1 MRLASL
7 VTPALVLALG
17 PGFGRAGPSQEDPP
31 SRVGRLS
38 FLTGSVSFR
47 PGTVDDWTA
56 ATINYP
62 LHTGDHLWTDADAR
76 AEVTVGS
83 SAIRLASGTAFGVL
97 ALDDHTTQ
105 LRVSQGSLSVRLRN
119 LSEDDSFEID
129 TPAGAVSLLRPG
141 TYRVDVDSTGDTTDV
156 TVRHGEAEVT
166 VAGSAF
172 AVRAEQE
179 AIVAGRDAPSYDIHD
194 ARRPDDWDDWCAT
207 RDRRRDESRSAR
219 YVSRELIGYEDLD
232 DAGEWRSAPEYGS
245 VWVPRT
251 VVVGWAPYR
260 YGHWGWVEPWGWTWI
275 DDAPWGFAP
284 FHYGRWVYW
293 DGGWAWVPGRV
304 VARPVYAPAL
314 VAFVGGRNW
323 SVAIGIGGGGGVAW
337 FPLAP
342 DEPYV
347 PAYRVSQTYVRN
359 VNVTN
364 VNITNINVTNV
375 NVTNITYRNRAEPG
389 AVTVVSQETFAHA
402 RPVGAG
408 VIAVPRE
415 RLAEGRV
422 VGAAAVAPG
431 RQSVLA
437 QPEGVVVRRPP
448 EVLVTRAVVVRQ
460 APPPAPVPFGVR
472 QAALRAHPGRP
483 VDETTL
489 GTLRA
494 SMPVAHAPPLVRPAL
509 PPATAQRPTPI
520 LRPARDG
527 LPAPRPLPPSAPV
540 PTPDRAPPAARAAE
554 RPAPSERP
562 GRAVAPPVPSERPG
576 RAAPQPPP
584 SERPGRAVAP
594 PVPSERPRRAAPQP
608 PPSERPGRAVAQPA
622 PSEPA
627 GRPGAAESP
636 RPERRAPAERPS
648 GRERAAPAPAREPA
662 ATPERPAAG
671 SRPTRV
677 QPQAAPPSPPERP
690 RAGAPPERVEP
701 QRAPPPEER
710 APTRRPARERP
721 AERDTTKEKKPT
733 NQR

>member
-7 VTPALVLALG
+7 VMPALVLALG

-83 SAIRLASGTAFGVL
+83 TAIRLASGTAFGVL
-97 ALDDHTTQ
+97 ELDDRTTQ
-105 LRVSQGSLSVRLRN
+105 LRVSQGSLNVRLRN
-119 LSEDDSFEID
+119 LREDESFEID
-129 TPAGAVSLLRPG
+129 TPTGAVSLLRPG
-141 TYRVDVDSTGDTTDV
+141 TYRVDVDSTGDTTGV

-172 AVRAEQE
+172 AVRTEQE

-194 ARRPDDWDDWCAT
+194 ARHPDDWEDWCAA
-207 RDRRRDESRSAR
+207 RDRRRDEARSAR
-219 YVSRELIGYEDLD
+219 YVSHELIGYEDLD
-232 DAGEWRSAPEYGS
+232 DAGEWRNTPDYGS

-251 VVVGWAPYR
+251 VIAGWAPYR

-323 SVAIGIGGGGGVAW
+323 SIAIGIGGGSGVAW

-342 DEPYV
+342 EEPYV
-347 PAYRVSQTYVRN
+347 PAYHVSETYVRN

-364 VNITNINVTNV
+364 VNITTINVTNV
-375 NVTNITYRNRAEPG
+375 NVTNINYRNREEPG
-389 AVTVVSQETFAHA
+389 AMTVVSQETFVHA
-402 RPVGAG
+402 RPVGTG

-415 RLAEGRV
+415 RLAEGQV
-422 VGAAAVAPG
+422 VRGAVVAPSQ
-431 RQSVLA
+431 QSVLA
-437 QPEGVVVRRPP
+437 QPEGVIVRHPP

-460 APPPAPVPFGVR
+460 EPPLPPVPFAAR

-489 GTLRA
+489 ETLRA
-494 SMPVAHAPPLVRPAL
+494 SMPVARPLFRPAL
-509 PPATAQRPTPI
+509 PPATARGPAPV
-520 LRPARDG
+520 LRPAREG
-527 LPAPRPLPPSAPV
+527 LPAPRPLPPSAQV
-540 PTPDRAPPAARAAE
+540 PTPDRARPAARAGE

-562 GRAVAPPVPSERPG
+562 GRA
-576 RAAPQPPP
+576 AAQPEP
-584 SERPGRAVAP
+584 SERPGRAVT
-594 PVPSERPRRAAPQP
+594 QP
-608 PPSERPGRAVAQPA
+608 APSERPGRAPAQPEPSQRPGRA
-622 PSEPA
+622 VTQPTPSERA
-627 GRPGAAESP
+627 GQAAEGGAS
-636 RPERRAPAERPS
+636 AERPG
-648 GRERAAPAPAREPA
+648 GRARAAPVPPAREPTA
-662 ATPERPAAG
+662 APERPGAGAAPARG
-671 SRPTRV
+671 E
-677 QPQAAPPSPPERP
+677 PQAAPPSPPERP
-690 RAGAPPERVEP
+690 RAVAPAERAEP

-710 APTRRPARERP
+710 APARRPTRDRP
-721 AERDTTKEKKPT
+721 AERDTTKEKKPPKD
-733 NQR
+733 R

>member
-1 MRLASL
+1 MRFAPL
-7 VTPALVLALG
+7 VIPALVLVLA
-17 PGFGRAGPSQEDPP
+17 PCFRPAGPSQDDPP

-38 FLTGSVSFR
+38 YVAGSVSFR

-62 LHTGDHLWTDADAR
+62 LHAGDHLWTDAEAR
-76 AEVTVGS
+76 AEMTVGS

-97 ALDDHTTQ
+97 ALDDRATQ
-105 LRVSQGSLSVRLRN
+105 LRVSQGSLNVRLRN
-119 LSEDDSFEID
+119 LGEDESFEID

-141 TYRVDVDSTGDTTDV
+141 TYRVDVDSTGDTTSV

-172 AVRAEQE
+172 AVHAEQE
-179 AIVAGRDAPSYDIHD
+179 AVIAGTEAPSYDSHD
-194 ARRPDDWDDWCAT
+194 ARRPDDWEDWCAT
-207 RDRRRDESRSAR
+207 RDRRRDEARSAR
-219 YVSRELIGYEDLD
+219 YVSHELSGYEDLD
-232 DAGEWRSAPEYGS
+232 DAGEWRAAPNYGS

-275 DDAPWGFAP
+275 DDASWGFAP

-314 VAFVGGRNW
+314 VAFVGGHNW

-342 DEPYV
+342 DEAYV

-364 VNITNINVTNV
+364 VNITNVNVTNV

-389 AVTVVSQETFAHA
+389 AMTVVSQETFAHA
-402 RPVGAG
+402 RPVGSG

-431 RQSVLA
+431 RQRVLA

-460 APPPAPVPFGVR
+460 EPPPAPVPFGMR

-483 VDETTL
+483 VDEATL

-494 SMPVAHAPPLVRPAL
+494 SMPSGRAQPLVRPAL
-509 PPATAQRPTPI
+509 PSPTAQGPTPV
-520 LRPARDG
+520 LRPAREG
-527 LPAPRPLPPSAPV
+527 LPAPRPLPPNAQV

-554 RPAPSERP
+554 RPAPSERS
-562 GRAVAPPVPSERPG
+562 GRVTERPAPSERPG
-576 RAAPQPPP
+576 RATPRPPP
-584 SERPGRAVAP
+584 SERPGRVT
-594 PVPSERPRRAAPQP
+594 PQP
-608 PPSERPGRAVAQPA
+608 T

-627 GRPGAAESP
+627 GRSGAAESQ
-636 RPERRAPAERPS
+636 RPARRAPDERPS
-648 GRERAAPAPAREPA
+648 GRERTAPAPAREPA
-662 ATPERPAAG
+662 VAPERPAAG
-671 SRPTRV
+671 APPARA

-690 RAGAPPERVEP
+690 RAGPPPERVEP
-701 QRAPPPEER
+701 RRAPSPEER
-710 APTRRPARERP
+710 APARHPARERP
-721 AERDTTKEKKPT
+721 AERDTTKERKPT
-733 NQR
+733 NRR

>member
-1 MRLASL
+1 MRFARL
-7 VTPALVLALG
+7 VMPAVVLVLA
-17 PGFGRAGPSQEDPP
+17 PTFGHAGPSQDDPP

-105 LRVSQGSLSVRLRN
+105 LRVSQGSLNVRLRS
-119 LSEDDSFEID
+119 LSENDSFEID

-141 TYRVDVDSTGDTTDV
+141 TYRVDVDSTGDTTSV

-172 AVRAEQE
+172 PVHAEQ
-179 AIVAGRDAPSYDIHD
+179 AAVVAGRDAPTYDIHD
-194 ARRPDDWDDWCAT
+194 APRPDDWEDWCAT
-207 RDRRRDESRSAR
+207 RDRRRDEARSAR
-219 YVSRELIGYEDLD
+219 YVSHELIGYEDLD
-232 DAGEWRSAPEYGS
+232 DAGEWRDAPAFGS

-251 VVVGWAPYR
+251 AIVGWAPYR

-275 DDAPWGFAP
+275 DDASWGFAP

-293 DGGWAWVPGRV
+293 DGGWAWVPGRI

-314 VAFVGGRNW
+314 VAFVGGHNW

-364 VNITNINVTNV
+364 VNITNVNVTNV

-389 AVTVVSQETFAHA
+389 AMTVVSQETFAHA
-402 RPVGAG
+402 RPVGSG
-408 VIAVPRE
+408 MIAVPRE

-437 QPEGVVVRRPP
+437 QPEGVVVRHPP
-448 EVLVTRAVVVRQ
+448 EVLVTRAVVARQ
-460 APPPAPVPFGVR
+460 APPAPLVPFAAR

-494 SMPVAHAPPLVRPAL
+494 SMPVGHAQPLVRPAL
-509 PPATAQRPTPI
+509 PPATAQGPTPV

-527 LPAPRPLPPSAPV
+527 LPTPHPLPPSAQV
-540 PTPDRAPPAARAAE
+540 PTPDRPPPAAPGAK

-562 GRAVAPPVPSERPG
+562 GRPMAQPAPSARPG
-576 RAAPQPPP
+576 RAAAQPVPA
-584 SERPGRAVAP
+584 ERPGRVTTQPVAP
-594 PVPSERPRRAAPQP
+594 SKRPAEA
-608 PPSERPGRAVAQPA
+608 
-622 PSEPA
+622 
-627 GRPGAAESP
+627 GAASH
-636 RPERRAPAERPS
+636 RPEGGVPAERPG
-648 GRERAAPAPAREPA
+648 GRPR
-662 ATPERPAAG
+662 
-671 SRPTRV
+671 
-677 QPQAAPPSPPERP
+677 AAPPSPPERP
-690 RAGAPPERVEP
+690 RPGAPPERAEP
-701 QRAPPPEER
+701 QRAPPERAEPQRAPPREER
-710 APTRRPARERP
+710 APANRPARERP
-721 AERDTTKEKKPT
+721 AERDTTKEKKPR
-733 NQR
+733 NDR

>member
-1 MRLASL
+1 MRFARL
-7 VTPALVLALG
+7 VMPAVVLVLA
-17 PGFGRAGPSQEDPP
+17 PMFSRAGPSQDDPP

-105 LRVSQGSLSVRLRN
+105 LRVSQGSLNVRLRS
-119 LSEDDSFEID
+119 LSENDSFEID

-141 TYRVDVDSTGDTTDV
+141 TYRVDVDSTGDTTSV

-172 AVRAEQE
+172 PVHAEQ
-179 AIVAGRDAPSYDIHD
+179 AAVVAGRDAPTYDIHD
-194 ARRPDDWDDWCAT
+194 APRPDDWEDWCAT
-207 RDRRRDESRSAR
+207 RDRRRDEARSAR
-219 YVSRELIGYEDLD
+219 YVSHELIGYEDLD
-232 DAGEWRSAPEYGS
+232 DAGEWRDAPAFGS

-251 VVVGWAPYR
+251 AIVGWAPYR

-275 DDAPWGFAP
+275 DDASWGFAP

-293 DGGWAWVPGRV
+293 DGGWAWVPGRI

-314 VAFVGGRNW
+314 VAFVGGHNW

-364 VNITNINVTNV
+364 VNITNVNVTNV

-389 AVTVVSQETFAHA
+389 AMTVVSQETFAHA
-402 RPVGAG
+402 RPVGSG
-408 VIAVPRE
+408 MIAVPHE

-437 QPEGVVVRRPP
+437 QPEGVVVRHPP
-448 EVLVTRAVVVRQ
+448 EVLVTRAVVARQ
-460 APPPAPVPFGVR
+460 APPAPLVPFAAR

-494 SMPVAHAPPLVRPAL
+494 SMPVGHAQPLVRPAL
-509 PPATAQRPTPI
+509 QPATAQGPTPV
-520 LRPARDG
+520 LRPAREG
-527 LPAPRPLPPSAPV
+527 LPTPHPLPPSAQV
-540 PTPDRAPPAARAAE
+540 PTPDRPPPAAPGAE
-554 RPAPSERP
+554 RPAPSQRP
-562 GRAVAPPVPSERPG
+562 GRPMAQPAPSARPG
-576 RAAPQPPP
+576 RAA
-584 SERPGRAVAP
+584 
-594 PVPSERPRRAAPQP
+594 
-608 PPSERPGRAVAQPA
+608 AQPV
-622 PSEPA
+622 
-627 GRPGAAESP
+627 
-636 RPERRAPAERPS
+636 PAERPGQVTTHPVAPS
-648 GRERAAPAPAREPA
+648 KRPAEAGAASHRPEGGVPA
-662 ATPERPAAG
+662 ERPG
-671 SRPTRV
+671 GRPR
-677 QPQAAPPSPPERP
+677 AAPPSPPERP
-690 RAGAPPERVEP
+690 RPGAPPERAEP
-701 QRAPPPEER
+701 QRAPPERAEPQRAPPERAEPQRAPPREER
-710 APTRRPARERP
+710 APANRPARERP
-721 AERDTTKEKKPT
+721 AERDTTKEKKPR
-733 NQR
+733 NDR

>member
-1 MRLASL
+1 MRFARF
-7 VTPALVLALG
+7 VIPALVLALA
-17 PGFGRAGPSQEDPP
+17 PNFGRAGPAEDDPP

-38 FLTGSVSFR
+38 FLMGSVSFR
-47 PGTVDDWTA
+47 PSTLDDWTA

-105 LRVSQGSLSVRLRN
+105 LRVSQGSLNVRLRN
-119 LSEDDSFEID
+119 LREDENFEID
-129 TPAGAVSLLRPG
+129 TPTGAVSLLRPG
-141 TYRVDVDSTGDTTDV
+141 TYRVDVDSTGDTTSV

-172 AVRAEQE
+172 SVHAEQ
-179 AIVAGRDAPSYDIHD
+179 AALVAGRDAPSYDIHD
-194 ARRPDDWDDWCAT
+194 ARRPDDWEDWCAT
-207 RDRRRDESRSAR
+207 RDRRRDEARSAR
-219 YVSRELIGYEDLD
+219 YVSHELIGYEDLD
-232 DAGEWRSAPEYGS
+232 DAGEWRDVPQYGS

-251 VVVGWAPYR
+251 AIVGWAPYR

-293 DGGWAWVPGRV
+293 DGSWAWVPGRV

-323 SVAIGIGGGGGVAW
+323 SVAIGVGGGGGVAW

-342 DEPYV
+342 EEPYV

-364 VNITNINVTNV
+364 VNITNVNVTNV
-375 NVTNITYRNRAEPG
+375 NVTNITYRNRDEPG
-389 AVTVVSQETFAHA
+389 ATTVVSQETFVHA
-402 RPVGAG
+402 RPVGTG

-415 RLAEGRV
+415 RLAEGTV

-460 APPPAPVPFGVR
+460 EPPPPPVPFTAR

-494 SMPVAHAPPLVRPAL
+494 NMPVGRAQPLVRPTL
-509 PPATAQRPTPI
+509 PPATAHGPAPV
-520 LRPARDG
+520 LRPAREG
-527 LPAPRPLPPSAPV
+527 LPAPRPLPPTVQV
-540 PTPDRAPPAARAAE
+540 PTPNRAPPAARAVE

-562 GRAVAPPVPSERPG
+562 GRAVAQPPASERPGRAAAQPAPSERPG
-576 RAAPQPPP
+576 RAAAQPAPPERPGRATARPPP
-584 SERPGRAVAP
+584 SERPGQAGAAKSAP
-594 PVPSERPRRAAPQP
+594 PE
-608 PPSERPGRAVAQPA
+608 G
-622 PSEPA
+622 
-627 GRPGAAESP
+627 
-636 RPERRAPAERPS
+636 RAPAERPS
-648 GRERAAPAPAREPA
+648 GRPRAAPARPTREPTPA
-662 ATPERPAAG
+662 PERPAPGA
-671 SRPTRV
+671 PPARV
-677 QPQAAPPSPPERP
+677 EPQGAPPSSPGRP
-690 RAGAPPERVEP
+690 GAGAPPERAEP

-710 APTRRPARERP
+710 APAQRPARERP
-721 AERDTTKEKKPT
+721 AERDTTKEKKPPT
-733 NQR
+733 RD

>member
-1 MRLASL
+1 
-7 VTPALVLALG
+7 V
-17 PGFGRAGPSQEDPP
+17 
-31 SRVGRLS
+31 S
-38 FLTGSVSFR
+38 FLVGSVSFR
-47 PGTVDDWTA
+47 PSTVDDWTA
-56 ATINYP
+56 ASINYP

-105 LRVSQGSLSVRLRN
+105 LRVSQGSLNVRLRN

-141 TYRVDVDSTGDTTDV
+141 TYRVDVDSTGDTTSV

-172 AVRAEQE
+172 PVHAQQAAV
-179 AIVAGRDAPSYDIHD
+179 VAGRDAPRYDIHD
-194 ARRPDDWDDWCAT
+194 APRPDDWEDWCAT
-207 RDRRRDESRSAR
+207 RDRRRDEARSAR
-219 YVSRELIGYEDLD
+219 YVSHELIGYEDLD
-232 DAGEWRSAPEYGS
+232 DAGEWRDAPAYGS

-251 VVVGWAPYR
+251 AIVGWAPYR

-275 DDAPWGFAP
+275 DDASWGFAP

-323 SVAIGIGGGGGVAW
+323 SLAIGVGGGSGVAW

-402 RPVGAG
+402 RPVGSG

-460 APPPAPVPFGVR
+460 EPPPPPVPFAAR

-494 SMPVAHAPPLVRPAL
+494 SMPVGHAQPLVRPAL
-509 PPATAQRPTPI
+509 PPAIGHGPTPV
-520 LRPARDG
+520 LRPAREG
-527 LPAPRPLPPSAPV
+527 LPTPRPLPPSAQA
-540 PTPDRAPPAARAAE
+540 PTPERAPPATRAAGQ
-554 RPAPSERP
+554 PAPSERP
-562 GRAVAPPVPSERPG
+562 GRATA
-576 RAAPQPPP
+576 QPPP
-584 SERPGRAVAP
+584 SERPGRPAAQPAP
-594 PVPSERPRRAAPQP
+594 SDRPGRVTAQP
-608 PPSERPGRAVAQPA
+608 APSERPGRPAAQPAPSDRPGRVTAQPA
-622 PSEPA
+622 PSERA
-627 GRPGAAESP
+627 GRAGAAEAQ
-636 RPERRAPAERPS
+636 RPEGGVPAERPS
-648 GRERAAPAPAREPA
+648 GRARAAPATPARAPTAAPEGPGAGAPPARAEPQRA
-662 ATPERPAAG
+662 PPTPSERPGAG
-671 SRPTRV
+671 
-677 QPQAAPPSPPERP
+677 APPARAEPQRAPPVPPERP
-690 RAGAPPERVEP
+690 GTGAPPARAEP

-710 APTRRPARERP
+710 APAHHPAKERP
-721 AERDTTKEKKPT
+721 AERDTTREKKPS
-733 NQR
+733 NLPKEP